1 MCGDAKSRC
10 KCDFD
15 FRKMGSAIDAFCWI
29 VVMPSYN
36 EMDFCG
42 RVSGELVAVVRDVV
56 GLCVVCD
63 VVASGCVERMLKGV
77 E

>member
-1 MCGDAKSRC
+1 MS
-10 KCDFD
+10 
-15 FRKMGSAIDAFCWI
+15 
-29 VVMPSYN
+29 SYN
-36 EMDFCG
+36 EMYFCG
-42 RVSGELVAVVRDVV
+42 RVSGELVAVVRNVV